1 MGELASITGVTKR
14 TIDYYTNLGLL
25 RAERSTSNYR
35 YYERTAIEQ
44 LNFIEKSKK
53 DGVSLEE
60 IKKRIVKNYAEE
72 IDVTEL
78 RLKIKGL
85 EKEVSEILY
94 QLNENEK
101 KLEYVQKNIS
111 KESLSLIQSLL
122 LLIN

>member
-1 MGELASITGVTKR
+1 M
-14 TIDYYTNLGLL
+14 
-25 RAERSTSNYR
+25 
-35 YYERTAIEQ
+35 
-44 LNFIEKSKK
+44 
-53 DGVSLEE
+53 SLEE